1 MLAREKWQAKTI
13 RVLDMV
19 FEERIRQV
27 ARYGHNEDLE
37 DGFGPGENWLT
48 PIIEEDAL
56 DATEIQVVFR
66 MGYESHEESTGR
78 PTWMHLIREEIAEW
92 LESEPDDPE
101 AITEALQAAA
111 LLVSWVEKRTS

>member
-13 RVLDMV
+13 KVLEMV
-19 FEERIRQV
+19 FDERVRQV

-37 DGFGPGENWLT
+37 DGFGPTICWTANAGGYDGPT
-48 PIIEEDAL
+48 AV
-56 DATEIQVVFR
+56 EIQEIFR
-66 MGYESHEESTGR
+66 RDYEKHEALRGN